1 MSSELAGVS
10 VCSPPR
16 GQQAGRKVCSA
27 APVGVWG
34 LAVPSARPWLAE
46 EGWDHVYISHVWP
59 GPGTVP
65 PRDFHQSAA
74 LVCVVV
80 WSEAL

>member
-1 MSSELAGVS
+1 MSSELAAVS
-10 VCSPPR
+10 VCSLPR
-16 GQQAGRKVCSA
+16 GQQAGRKVCHA

-34 LAVPSARPWLAE
+34 LAVPSAWPWLAE
-46 EGWDHVYISHVWP
+46 EGRDHVYISHVWP

-65 PRDFHQSAA
+65 PHDFHWSVA
-74 LVCVVV
+74 LVCVMV

>member
-16 GQQAGRKVCSA
+16 GQRAGRKVCSA
-27 APVGVWG
+27 ALVGFWG
-34 LAVPSARPWLAE
+34 PAAPSARPWPAK
-46 EGWDHVYISHVWP
+46 EGWDHVSISHVWP
-59 GPGTVP
+59 VPGTVP
-65 PRDFHQSAA
+65 PHDFHWSAA
-74 LVCVVV
+74 LVRVMV